1 MYVLGCACGNDDCN
15 VKSNVK
21 CYAKC
26 DVNFNVKYNVNFN
39 VNFNVKYYVRYYVR
53 SYGCWTCDQPL
64 EFPNTQGTG
73 ETRETRES

>member
-1 MYVLGCACGNDDCN
+1 VYLLKRCVYLLGCACGNDDCN
-15 VKSNVK
+15 VKYNVR
-21 CYAKC
+21 YY
-26 DVNFNVKYNVNFN
+26 VNFNVKYYVNFN
-39 VNFNVKYYVRYYVR
+39 VNFNVRYYVR